1 MSTEIVN
8 TDIKIKLLDLFQENL
23 SVIKNDSPDYI
34 NKIREKAIELF
45 SKLGFPDKKNENYK
59 YTDVKK
65 EFDNGYKTYLSP
77 KNIKFEIKDIFSCD
91 VPDLNTKVIL
101 LLNGWF
107 YDRENLLQELPGGA
121 IIGSLQKAM
130 EVYPEL
136 VERHFAKYADME
148 KEGLVALN
156 TAFVKDGI
164 FLYVPK
170 GVVIEKPIQVINV
183 LMDEEEGFT
192 SHRNLYILEEN
203 SQASVVVCDHT
214 LSAVN
219 FLTNSVAEF
228 FVGQNA
234 HFDYSRIQNEHNG
247 SKQIS
252 HLFFHQEKDSK
263 VTNNTISLHGGVI
276 RNNISVLLN
285 GEGCENNT
293 YGLYLTDKGQHID
306 NYIFIDHAKP
316 NCISNQLFK
325 GVLDDFATGAFNGK
339 ILVRKDAQKTQAY
352 QANNNILLT
361 DDADIKTRPQLEI
374 YADDVKCSHGATVG
388 QLDENAMFYMRAR
401 GIPKKEA
408 KLLLMYAFAHEVIQK
423 IKVPA
428 LKDRINDLVEK
439 RLRGELS
446 RCNSCQ
452 MHCCNT

>member
-1 MSTEIVN
+1 MSLEAVKIESKQKFIEIYQDN
-8 TDIKIKLLDLFQENL
+8 IDTL
-23 SVIKNDSPDYI
+23 KNDAPEYI
-34 NKIREKAIELF
+34 NIDRQKAFELF
-45 SKLGFPDKKNENYK
+45 KNIGIPDKKNENYK
-59 YTDVKK
+59 YTDLNK
-65 EFDNGYKTYLSP
+65 EFDNGYKMYLSP
-77 KNIKFEIKDIFSCD
+77 KNIKFQINDIFRCD
-91 VPDLNTKVIL
+91 VPEINTKVIL
-101 LLNGWF
+101 LLNGWY
-107 YDRENLLQELPGGA
+107 YDRENLITELPGGA
-121 IIGSLQKAM
+121 IIGSFQKAA
-130 EVYPEL
+130 ELYPDL
-136 VERHFAKYADME
+136 VKKHFAQYADME
-148 KEGLVALN
+148 KEGMVALN

-170 GVVIEKPIQVINV
+170 DVLIEKPIQIINL

-192 SHRNLYILEEN
+192 QHRNLFILEEG

-214 LSAVN
+214 LSTPN
-219 FLTNSVAEF
+219 FLTNSVSEI

-234 HFDYSRIQNEHNG
+234 GFDYSRMQNEHNG
-247 SKQIS
+247 SKQVS
-252 HLFFHQEKDSK
+252 HLYFHQERDSR
-263 VTNNTISLHGGVI
+263 VNANTITLHGGLV
-276 RNNISVLLN
+276 RNNVHVLLN

-306 NYIFIDHAKP
+306 NYVFMDHAFP

-339 ILVRKDAQKTQAY
+339 VLVRKDAQKTKAF

-361 DDADIKTRPQLEI
+361 DDADINTKPQLEI

-388 QLDENAMFYMRAR
+388 QLDEDAMFYLRAR

-408 KLLLMYAFAHEVIQK
+408 KLLLMYAFANDVIKAIQ
-423 IKVPA
+423 VPA
-428 LKDRINDLVEK
+428 LQDRIQDLVDK

-452 MHCCNT
+452 MHCC

>member
-1 MSTEIVN
+1 MSSEIIN
-8 TDIKIKLLDLFQENL
+8 IEKKTKFLDLYKENINL
-23 SVIKNDSPDYI
+23 IRNGSPDYI
-34 NKIREKAIELF
+34 NKIREKAIALF
-45 SKLGFPDKKNENYK
+45 EKLGIPDKKNENYK
-59 YTDVKK
+59 YIDLKK
-65 EFDNGYKTYLSP
+65 EFENGFKTYLSP
-77 KNIKFEIKDIFSCD
+77 KNIKFDIKDIFSCD

-101 LLNGWF
+101 LLNGWY
-107 YDRENLLQELPGGA
+107 YDRENPIQELPGGA
-121 IIGSLQKAM
+121 IIGSFQKAT
-130 EVYPEL
+130 EIYPEL
-136 VERHFAKYADME
+136 VKKHFAQYADIE
-148 KEGLVALN
+148 KDGLVALN
-156 TAFVKDGI
+156 TAFVKDGL

-170 GVVIEKPIQVINV
+170 GVVVEKPIQIINV

-214 LSAVN
+214 LSATN

-228 FVGQNA
+228 YIGPNA
-234 HFDYSRIQNEHNG
+234 QFDYSRIQNEHNG
-247 SKQIS
+247 SKQVS
-252 HLFFHQEKDSK
+252 HLFFHQERDSR
-263 VTNNTISLHGGVI
+263 VTDSTISLHGGLI
-276 RNNISVLLN
+276 RNNISVQLN

-306 NYIFIDHAKP
+306 NYVFIDHAKP
-316 NCISNQLFK
+316 NCVSNQLFK
-325 GVLDDFATGAFNGK
+325 GVLDDFATGAFNGR

-361 DDADIKTRPQLEI
+361 DDVDIKTRPQLEI

-388 QLDENAMFYMRAR
+388 QLDENALFYLRAR

-408 KLLLMYAFAHEVIQK
+408 KLLLMYAFAFEVIQK

-428 LKDRINDLVEK
+428 LKERITDLVEK

-452 MHCCNT
+452 MHCCNP

>member
-1 MSTEIVN
+1 MSSEVVN
-8 TDIKIKLLDLFQENL
+8 TDIKTKFLDLYQENI
-23 SVIKNDSPDYI
+23 SIIKNGSPEYI
-34 NKIREKAIELF
+34 NLIRDRAIELF
-45 SKLGFPDKKNENYK
+45 RKNGFPDKKNENYK
-59 YTDVKK
+59 YTDLEK

-77 KNIKFEIKDIFSCD
+77 KNIKFEMKDIFSCD
-91 VPDLNTKVIL
+91 VPDINTKVIL

-107 YDRENLLQELPGGA
+107 HDRENQLSELPGGA
-121 IIGSLQKAM
+121 IIGSLQKAS
-130 EVYPEL
+130 EVYPEI
-136 VERHFAKYADME
+136 VKKHFAQYADIE

-156 TAFVKDGI
+156 TSFFKDGI

-170 GVVIEKPIQVINV
+170 GVVIEKPIQIINV
-183 LMDEEEGFT
+183 LMDEDEGFT
-192 SHRNLYILEEN
+192 QHRNLYILEEN
-203 SQASVVVCDHT
+203 SQASIVVCDHT

-228 FVGQNA
+228 YIGQNA
-234 HFDYSRIQNEHNG
+234 HLDYSRIQNEHNG
-247 SKQIS
+247 SKQVS
-252 HLFFHQEKDSK
+252 HLFFHQEKDSR
-263 VTNNTISLHGGVI
+263 VTANTVSLHGGLI
-276 RNNISVLLN
+276 RNNVSVLLN

-306 NYIFIDHAKP
+306 NYVSIDHAKP
-316 NCISNQLFK
+316 NCTSNQLFK
-325 GVLDDFATGAFNGK
+325 GVLDDYATGAFNGK
-339 ILVRKDAQKTQAY
+339 ILVRRDAQKTQAF

-388 QLDENAMFYMRAR
+388 QLDENALFYMRAR
-401 GIPKKEA
+401 GINKKEA
-408 KLLLMYAFAHEVIQK
+408 KLLLMYAFANEVIQK

-446 RCNSCQ
+446 RCNFCQ
-452 MHCCNT
+452 MHCCNP